1 MSDRLQRLSNIL
13 HRKLYILEDEQNPR
27 SSKVDQVLPVA
38 VIDDIFDDETASK
51 SLREILEELHQ
62 EILTGGL
69 GNIVFPVTS
78 VNGKTDDVI
87 LTKVEIGL
95 GRVDNTA
102 DMDKPLSTPQREAIM
117 GILSDYDFHVNF
129 QELYDHITNMN
140 NPHGVTIDQ
149 LDLNGDLEE
158 FVKRLIAIHNLSTEH
173 TVHIDIRR
181 SLATLWELVETIN
194 NTIDERVTNNLDGLN
209 DHINDEL
216 AHADIFAL
224 KEDLKNKVKS
234 FTDTLNND
242 HTKYPSTR
250 AIVEYVANKLVEFN
264 DKLPDVENWIDNIKV
279 VDNESKLPN
288 PPTIKYYRQAYFIRH
303 GKDSHSE
310 VAICRLNSDQTTFY
324 WDISTMGAY
333 TKFDQKYFM
342 DTIDGMSLNMIEIV
356 NALLSDDGA
365 FKEVLT
371 TIFDGYYNKE
381 DIDKAHYIS
390 DINIV
395 PGQELGTIRF
405 YINDNINTLS
415 EDVRVHGLERLAFL
429 EWITENELNENA
441 VHSRHIINKA
451 IETRHIQ
458 DMAVTPQKIRCQH
471 GYLIGNTLN
480 PTNPEAHE
488 ITLVQLADLIR
499 PLIGGYPDPN
509 VPGGNPYFDSLYDL
523 VPHPHTYTPDTEYAL
538 GDHSYIRRFTGTI
551 NQIPNM
557 DTRTLLNHDITS
569 KDYTIRDC
577 GGTWVYQSDP
587 KEMTILGGSNITGH
601 TYAMILLT
609 EEGLFL
615 ETISIGHRMDAPFD
629 VWVKYTKNSE
639 DGTYDDK

>member
-1 MSDRLQRLSNIL
+1 MKDQLTRLSNIL

-27 SSKVDQVLPVA
+27 SSKVDQILPVA

-78 VNGKTDDVI
+78 VNGKTDDVV
-87 LTKVEIGL
+87 LTKTEIGL

-102 DMDKPLSTPQREAIM
+102 DIDKPLSTPQREAVM
-117 GILSDYDFHVNF
+117 SILSEYDFHVNF

-140 NPHGVTIDQ
+140 NPHGVTIEQ
-149 LDLNGDLEE
+149 LDANGSLEE
-158 FVKRLIAIHNLSTEH
+158 FVRRLIAIHNLSTEH
-173 TVHIDIRR
+173 TTHIDIRR
-181 SLATLWELVETIN
+181 SLATLWELVERLDKS
-194 NTIDERVTNNLDGLN
+194 IDERVTENLEGTN
-209 DHINDEL
+209 DHINDQL
-216 AHADIFAL
+216 AHADLFAL
-224 KEDLKNKVKS
+224 KEDLKNKVKA
-234 FTDTLNND
+234 FTDEINND
-242 HTKYPSTR
+242 HTKYPSTK
-250 AIVEYVANKLVEFN
+250 AIVEYVAAKLVEFN
-264 DKLPDVENWIDNIKV
+264 DTLPNIENWIDDIQV
-279 VDNESKLPN
+279 IDSEDKLPKN
-288 PPTIKYYRQAYFIRH
+288 PTAKYFRKAYFIRH

-310 VAICRLNSDQTTFY
+310 VAICRMNTDLTTYY

-333 TKFDQKYFM
+333 TKFDEKYFT
-342 DTIDGMSLNMIEIV
+342 DTIDGMSLNMIAIV
-356 NALLSDDGA
+356 NALIDNDGA
-365 FKEVLT
+365 FKQVLLE
-371 TIFDGYYNKE
+371 IFDNYYNKE
-381 DIDKAHYIS
+381 EIDKAHYIS

-415 EDVRVHGLERLAFL
+415 GDVRVHGLERLAFL
-429 EWITENELNENA
+429 EYVTENELWENS
-441 VHSRHIINKA
+441 VHSRHILNHA

-458 DMAVTPQKIRCQH
+458 DMAVTPEKIRCQH
-471 GYLIGNTLN
+471 GFIIGNTLN
-480 PTNPEAHE
+480 PTDPMAHQ
-488 ITLVQLADLIR
+488 ITLVQLSDLLR
-499 PLIGGYPDPN
+499 PLLGGYPDPN
-509 VPGGNPYFDSLYDL
+509 VPGGNPYFDQLYDI
-523 VPHPHTYTPDTEYAL
+523 VPHPHTYQNDIEYAL

-557 DTRTLLNHDITS
+557 DTRTLLNKDITT

-601 TYAMILLT
+601 TYAMIILT

-615 ETISIGHRMDAPFD
+615 ETISIGHRMNAPYD

-639 DGTYDDK
+639 DGTYNDK